1 MTMPNAARQV
11 FNAIRN
17 GARSGNK
24 ISISYQEIA
33 DTCGLQVTMVSSCIR
48 LLVDRKYLERKNNC
62 SADGKA
68 KKNSYK
74 VLRIPEEI

>member
-1 MTMPNAARQV
+1 MSIPNAAKQV

-17 GARSGNK
+17 GNRSGNQ

-33 DTCGLQVTMVSSCIR
+33 YTCGLQETMVSSCIR
-48 LLVDRKYLERKNNC
+48 LLVDRKYLERRNNC
-62 SADGKA
+62 SANGKA

-74 VLRIPEEI
+74 VLRIPEGL